1 MYNEFVK
8 KVNAIQTTDISNL
21 VKKADYNTKNAW
33 NWKENAS
40 S

>member
-1 MYNEFVK
+1 MCIMN
-8 KVNAIQTTDISNL
+8 TSNL